1 MDRDVL
7 VFKNTKPNNDFVD
20 EVFRLDIRTLDT
32 IDDRLISKYASVL
45 SQYLIYF
52 KYQQNTAKAE
62 MYRLQRKLE
71 LSTTQLITK
80 DILKQYKTKRDAM
93 SYLTANTQDLYIM
106 DGKIE
111 DLKVELILIE
121 GIDKTIQEYIATLK
135 RELTRR
141 ENELWETRMERK

>member
-52 KYQQNTAKAE
+52 KYQQNSAKAE

-93 SYLTANTQDLYIM
+93 SYLTANTKDLYIM